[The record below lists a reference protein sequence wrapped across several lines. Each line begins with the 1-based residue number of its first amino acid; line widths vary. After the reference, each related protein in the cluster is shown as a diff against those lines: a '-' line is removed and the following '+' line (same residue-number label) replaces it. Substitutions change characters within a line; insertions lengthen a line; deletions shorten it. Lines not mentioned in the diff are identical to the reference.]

1 MAKTRPEV
9 TELPAQN
16 VGFLF
21 GTMMDL
27 RMLPSELKH
36 TGKVGKGEFK
46 IVAHFP
52 AKHAQDGTE
61 AAYLARHRTFRGGL
75 YATYQDGPYKIDE
88 MNWDAT
94 SRAGVHLVTETKY
107 GQVVEFPTQPSKS
120 MPGSLKLMVQE
131 YVESLKVPGF
141 IIRCSGL
148 GGALEP
154 KKGTKDEYD
163 LVLLNGD
170 VKCPKKLANHVPAK
184 YHAEEESIFLAQAGP
199 YSYNAEELSDQ
210 EQEYL
215 GNAIAA
221 AMKGYYRTGV
231 IGTDPVI
238 SAFPKGPMSIAR
250 RSDAAKQEFFRE
262 PAVQDRDGFWN
273 KGPNRWQAQKIA
285 QAMGYQALER
295 AQSRGMFDAETANNY
310 VFNHDNGLEE
320 DIIRLQEDES
330 RVKEKISYL
339 QEMIHEKE
347 DMMMN
352 RNWTPESLES
362 MRYDVREMKHKID
375 MSQQELR
382 HIQSNID
389 SYEGMRR
396 QLSEVDLG
404 AETFAAVSTARP
416 DVNREKKNV
425 INAVRDAYDNSF
437 TWSACRWGPYFVRLT
452 DEGSNKFYSVWVWER
467 SPGIFTAMGA
477 YGGLGQKPRLFN
489 VGQTRDLQQ
498 AVNMAQKKLTAKN
511 KKGYVTYS
519 AEVMAELGDSDFPV
533 VPNTGGGNTALG
545 SGRGVPQWY
554 GAEQYPIVNPTVYE
568 QVNGRDA
575 LGVGLPVIAND
586 FGQDSAGGI
595 GHGVPQMYGAESAFD
610 KLADK
615 VAQGYMK
622 KGMSRKEAMEIGR
635 KTAYKIGARKYGKA
649 GMARKAREGRMR
661 RKAEYFE
668 SPYAGGSALSDV
680 GLSTDQLTATVGSG
694 TFDEASLNSSGHM
707 NVFANAEEF
716 EAPMP
721 RHKPSRQDVDRVVAA
736 IKQRYKGVRMK
747 GRPNYI
753 TDTKDGANKY
763 HVFVRTN
770 KGNFNGYGR
779 INHTMTLFGP
789 MGDAQFESKMR
800 QKLRKGYKETAY

>member
-88 MNWDAT
+88 INWDAT
-94 SRAGVHLVTETKY
+94 NRAGVHLVTETKY

-141 IIRCSGL
+141 VIRCSGL

-154 KKGTKDEYD
+154 KKGTTDEYD

-184 YHAEEESIFLAQAGP
+184 YHAEDESIFLAQAGP
-199 YSYNAEELSDQ
+199 YSYNAEDLSDR

-238 SAFPKGPMSIAR
+238 PAFPKGPMSIAR
-250 RSDAAKQEFFRE
+250 RSDAAKQDFFRE

-295 AQSRGMFDAETANNY
+295 AQSRGMFDAE
-310 VFNHDNGLEE
+310 E
-320 DIIRLQEDES
+320 
-330 RVKEKISYL
+330 
-339 QEMIHEKE
+339 
-347 DMMMN
+347 
-352 RNWTPESLES
+352 
-362 MRYDVREMKHKID
+362 
-375 MSQQELR
+375 
-382 HIQSNID
+382 
-389 SYEGMRR
+389 
-396 QLSEVDLG
+396 
-404 AETFAAVSTARP
+404 FAAVSTARP
-416 DVNREKKNV
+416 DLKREKQNV
-425 INAVRDAYDNSF
+425 VNAVKDAYDNSF
-437 TWSACRWGPYFVRLT
+437 SWSACRWGPYFVRYQA
-452 DEGSNKFYSVWVWER
+452 EGSNKFYSVWVWER
-467 SPGIFTAMGA
+467 SPGVYTAMGA
-477 YGGLGQKPRLFN
+477 YGGLGQNPRLFN

-498 AVNMAQKKLTAKN
+498 AVNMAQKKLTAKQ
-511 KKGYVTYS
+511 KKGYHTYS
-519 AEVMAELGDSDFPV
+519 AEEMARLGDSDFPV

-545 SGRGVPQWY
+545 SGHGVPQWY
-554 GAEQYPIVNPTVYE
+554 G
-568 QVNGRDA
+568 
-575 LGVGLPVIAND
+575 
-586 FGQDSAGGI
+586 
-595 GHGVPQMYGAESAFD
+595 
-610 KLADK
+610 
-615 VAQGYMK
+615 
-622 KGMSRKEAMEIGR
+622 
-635 KTAYKIGARKYGKA
+635 
-649 GMARKAREGRMR
+649 
-661 RKAEYFE
+661 AEYFE
-668 SPYAGGSALSDV
+668 SPYAGKSALSDV

-721 RHKPSRQDVDRVVAA
+721 RFPPSRKDVDKVVAA
-736 IKQRYKGVRMK
+736 IKQRFKGVRVN
-747 GRPNYI
+747 GRPTYI
-753 TDTKDGANKY
+753 TDTSGGANKY

-779 INHTMTLFGP
+779 IGHTMTLYGP

-800 QKLRKGYKETAY
+800 QKMRKGYKETGY

>member
-9 TELPAQN
+9 TELPGQEI
-16 VGFLF
+16 GFLF

-88 MNWDAT
+88 INWDAT
-94 SRAGVHLVTETKY
+94 NRAGVHLVTETKY

-141 IIRCSGL
+141 VIRCSGL

-184 YHAEEESIFLAQAGP
+184 YHAEDESIFHAQAGP
-199 YSYNAEELSDQ
+199 YSYNAEDLSDR

-238 SAFPKGPMSIAR
+238 PAFPKGPMSIAR
-250 RSDAAKQEFFRE
+250 RSDAAKQDFFRE

-295 AQSRGMFDAETANNY
+295 AQSRGMFDAE
-310 VFNHDNGLEE
+310 E
-320 DIIRLQEDES
+320 
-330 RVKEKISYL
+330 
-339 QEMIHEKE
+339 
-347 DMMMN
+347 
-352 RNWTPESLES
+352 
-362 MRYDVREMKHKID
+362 
-375 MSQQELR
+375 
-382 HIQSNID
+382 
-389 SYEGMRR
+389 
-396 QLSEVDLG
+396 
-404 AETFAAVSTARP
+404 FAAVSTARP
-416 DVNREKKNV
+416 DLKREKQNV
-425 INAVRDAYDNSF
+425 VNAVRSAYDNSF
-437 TWSACRWGPYFVRLT
+437 SWSACRWGPYFVRYQA
-452 DEGSNKFYSVWVWER
+452 EGSNKFYSVWVWER
-467 SPGIFTAMGA
+467 NPGVYTAMGA
-477 YGGLGQKPRLFN
+477 YGGLGQNPRLFN

-498 AVNMAQKKLTAKN
+498 AVNMAQKKLTAKQ
-511 KKGYVTYS
+511 KKGYGTYS
-519 AEVMAELGDSDFPV
+519 AEEMAQLGDSDFPV

-545 SGRGVPQWY
+545 SGHGVPQW
-554 GAEQYPIVNPTVYE
+554 
-568 QVNGRDA
+568 
-575 LGVGLPVIAND
+575 
-586 FGQDSAGGI
+586 
-595 GHGVPQMYGAESAFD
+595 YGAESAFD

-615 VAQGYMK
+615 VAQGYIK
-622 KGMSRKEAMEIGR
+622 KGMSREEAMDIGR

-668 SPYAGGSALSDV
+668 SPYAGKSALSGV

-721 RHKPSRQDVDRVVAA
+721 RFPASRKDVDRVVAA
-736 IKQRYKGVRMK
+736 IKQRFKGVSMK
-747 GRPNYI
+747 GRPTYI
-753 TDTKDGANKY
+753 TDTSGGANKY

-779 INHTMTLFGP
+779 IGHTMTLYGP
-789 MGDAQFESKMR
+789 MGDAQFQSKMR
-800 QKLRKGYKETAY
+800 QKMRKGYKETGY

>member
-88 MNWDAT
+88 INWDAT
-94 SRAGVHLVTETKY
+94 NRAGVHLVTETKY

-141 IIRCSGL
+141 VIRCSGL

-154 KKGTKDEYD
+154 KKGTKNEYD

-184 YHAEEESIFLAQAGP
+184 YHAEDESIFLAQAGP
-199 YSYNAEELSDQ
+199 YSYNAEDLSDR

-238 SAFPKGPMSIAR
+238 PAFPKGPMSIAR
-250 RSDAAKQEFFRE
+250 RSDAAKQDFFRE

-273 KGPNRWQAQKIA
+273 KGPNRWQARKIA

-295 AQSRGMFDAETANNY
+295 AQSRGMFDAE
-310 VFNHDNGLEE
+310 E
-320 DIIRLQEDES
+320 
-330 RVKEKISYL
+330 
-339 QEMIHEKE
+339 
-347 DMMMN
+347 
-352 RNWTPESLES
+352 
-362 MRYDVREMKHKID
+362 
-375 MSQQELR
+375 
-382 HIQSNID
+382 
-389 SYEGMRR
+389 
-396 QLSEVDLG
+396 
-404 AETFAAVSTARP
+404 FAAASTARP
-416 DVNREKKNV
+416 DLKREKQNV
-425 INAVRDAYDNSF
+425 VNAVKDAYDNSF
-437 TWSACRWGPYFVRLT
+437 SWSACRWGPYFVRYQA
-452 DEGSNKFYSVWVWER
+452 EGSNKFYSVWVWER
-467 SPGIFTAMGA
+467 NPGVYTAMGA
-477 YGGLGQKPRLFN
+477 YGGLGQNPRLFN

-498 AVNMAQKKLTAKN
+498 AVNMAQKKLTSKQ
-511 KKGYVTYS
+511 KKGYHTYS
-519 AEVMAELGDSDFPV
+519 AEEMAQLGDSEFPV
-533 VPNTGGGNTALG
+533 IPNTGGGNTALG
-545 SGRGVPQWY
+545 SGHGVPQWY
-554 GAEQYPIVNPTVYE
+554 GAEHDECQDSHLDGIDFVEWSEEAEGPDCYIT
-568 QVNGRDA
+568 
-575 LGVGLPVIAND
+575 GLPNPDGDIEGEDNICEACSSKWIYD
-586 FGQDSAGGI
+586 E
-595 GHGVPQMYGAESAFD
+595 YGPEGEGYYRASVYSEVKEAESAFD

-622 KGMSRKEAMEIGR
+622 KGMSREKAMDIGR

-721 RHKPSRQDVDRVVAA
+721 RFPASRKDVDRVVAA
-736 IKQRYKGVRMK
+736 IKQRFKGVRVN
-747 GRPNYI
+747 GRPTYI
-753 TDTKDGANKY
+753 TDTSGGANKY

-779 INHTMTLFGP
+779 IGHTMTLFGP

-800 QKLRKGYKETAY
+800 QKMRKGYKETGY

>member
-88 MNWDAT
+88 INWDAT
-94 SRAGVHLVTETKY
+94 NRAGVHLVTETKY

-141 IIRCSGL
+141 VIRCSGL

-154 KKGTKDEYD
+154 KKGTTDEYD

-184 YHAEEESIFLAQAGP
+184 YHAEDESIFLAQAGP
-199 YSYNAEELSDQ
+199 YSYNAEDLSDR

-295 AQSRGMFDAETANNY
+295 AQSRGMFDAE
-310 VFNHDNGLEE
+310 E
-320 DIIRLQEDES
+320 
-330 RVKEKISYL
+330 
-339 QEMIHEKE
+339 
-347 DMMMN
+347 
-352 RNWTPESLES
+352 
-362 MRYDVREMKHKID
+362 
-375 MSQQELR
+375 
-382 HIQSNID
+382 
-389 SYEGMRR
+389 
-396 QLSEVDLG
+396 
-404 AETFAAVSTARP
+404 FAAVSTARP
-416 DVNREKKNV
+416 DLKREKQNV
-425 INAVRDAYDNSF
+425 VNAVKDAYDNSF
-437 TWSACRWGPYFVRLT
+437 SWSACRWGPYFVRYQA
-452 DEGSNKFYSVWVWER
+452 EGSNKFYSVWVWER
-467 SPGIFTAMGA
+467 SPGVYTAMGA
-477 YGGLGQKPRLFN
+477 YGGLGQNPRLFN

-498 AVNMAQKKLTAKN
+498 AVNMAQKKLTAKQ
-511 KKGYVTYS
+511 KKGYHTYS
-519 AEVMAELGDSDFPV
+519 AEEMAQLGDSDFPV

-554 GAEQYPIVNPTVYE
+554 GAEVNPMVYE
-568 QVNGRDA
+568 QVGGRDA
-575 LGVGLPVIAND
+575 LGVGLPVIGND

-622 KGMSRKEAMEIGR
+622 KGMSREEAMDIGR

-721 RHKPSRQDVDRVVAA
+721 RFPPSRKDVDKVVAA
-736 IKQRYKGVRMK
+736 IKKRFKGVRVN
-747 GRPNYI
+747 GRPTYI
-753 TDTKDGANKY
+753 TDTSGGANKY

-779 INHTMTLFGP
+779 IGHTMTLYGP

-800 QKLRKGYKETAY
+800 QKMRKGYKETGY

>member
-88 MNWDAT
+88 INWDAT
-94 SRAGVHLVTETKY
+94 NRAGVHLVTETKY

-141 IIRCSGL
+141 VIRCSGL

-154 KKGTKDEYD
+154 KKGTTDEYD

-184 YHAEEESIFLAQAGP
+184 YHAEDESIFLAQAGP
-199 YSYNAEELSDQ
+199 YSYNAEDLSDR

-295 AQSRGMFDAETANNY
+295 AQSRGMFDAE
-310 VFNHDNGLEE
+310 E
-320 DIIRLQEDES
+320 
-330 RVKEKISYL
+330 
-339 QEMIHEKE
+339 
-347 DMMMN
+347 
-352 RNWTPESLES
+352 
-362 MRYDVREMKHKID
+362 
-375 MSQQELR
+375 
-382 HIQSNID
+382 
-389 SYEGMRR
+389 
-396 QLSEVDLG
+396 
-404 AETFAAVSTARP
+404 FAAVSTARP
-416 DVNREKKNV
+416 DLKREKQNV
-425 INAVRDAYDNSF
+425 VNAVKDAYDNSF
-437 TWSACRWGPYFVRLT
+437 SWSACRWGPYFVRYQA
-452 DEGSNKFYSVWVWER
+452 EGSNKFYSVWVWER
-467 SPGIFTAMGA
+467 SPGVYTAMGA
-477 YGGLGQKPRLFN
+477 YGGLGQNPRLFN

-498 AVNMAQKKLTAKN
+498 AVNMAQKKLTAKQ
-511 KKGYVTYS
+511 KKGYHTYS
-519 AEVMAELGDSDFPV
+519 AEEMAQLGDSDFPV

-554 GAEQYPIVNPTVYE
+554 GAEVNPMVYE
-568 QVNGRDA
+568 QVGGRDA
-575 LGVGLPVIAND
+575 LGVGLPVIGND

-622 KGMSRKEAMEIGR
+622 KGMSREEAMDIGR

-721 RHKPSRQDVDRVVAA
+721 RFPPSRKDVDKVVAA
-736 IKQRYKGVRMK
+736 IKKRFKGVSMK
-747 GRPNYI
+747 GRPTYI
-753 TDTKDGANKY
+753 TDTSGGANKY

-779 INHTMTLFGP
+779 IGHTMTLYGP

-800 QKLRKGYKETAY
+800 QKMRKGYKETGY

>member
-9 TELPAQN
+9 TELPAQAI
-16 VGFLF
+16 GFLF

-46 IVAHFP
+46 MVAHFP

-88 MNWDAT
+88 INWDAT
-94 SRAGVHLVTETKY
+94 NRAGVHLVTETKY

-141 IIRCSGL
+141 VIRCSGL

-184 YHAEEESIFLAQAGP
+184 YHAEDESIFLAQAGP
-199 YSYNAEELSDQ
+199 YSYNAEDLSDR

-231 IGTDPVI
+231 IGTDPPI
-238 SAFPKGPMSIAR
+238 PAFPKGPMSIAR
-250 RSDAAKQEFFRE
+250 RSDAAKQDFFRE

-295 AQSRGMFDAETANNY
+295 AQSRGMFDAET
-310 VFNHDNGLEE
+310 
-320 DIIRLQEDES
+320 
-330 RVKEKISYL
+330 
-339 QEMIHEKE
+339 
-347 DMMMN
+347 
-352 RNWTPESLES
+352 
-362 MRYDVREMKHKID
+362 
-375 MSQQELR
+375 
-382 HIQSNID
+382 
-389 SYEGMRR
+389 
-396 QLSEVDLG
+396 
-404 AETFAAVSTARP
+404 FAAASTARP
-416 DVNREKKNV
+416 DIKREKQNV
-425 INAVRDAYDNSF
+425 VNAVRSAYDNSF
-437 TWSACRWGPYFVRLT
+437 SWSACRWGPYFVRYQA
-452 DEGSNKFYSVWVWER
+452 EGSNKFYSVWVWER
-467 SPGIFTAMGA
+467 NPGVYTAMGA
-477 YGGLGQKPRLFN
+477 YGGLGQNPRLFN

-498 AVNMAQKKLTAKN
+498 AVNMAQKKLTAKQ
-511 KKGYVTYS
+511 KKGYGTYS
-519 AEVMAELGDSDFPV
+519 
-533 VPNTGGGNTALG
+533 
-545 SGRGVPQWY
+545 
-554 GAEQYPIVNPTVYE
+554 
-568 QVNGRDA
+568 
-575 LGVGLPVIAND
+575 
-586 FGQDSAGGI
+586 
-595 GHGVPQMYGAESAFD
+595 
-610 KLADK
+610 
-615 VAQGYMK
+615 
-622 KGMSRKEAMEIGR
+622 
-635 KTAYKIGARKYGKA
+635 
-649 GMARKAREGRMR
+649 
-661 RKAEYFE
+661 AEYFE
-668 SPYAGGSALSDV
+668 SPYAGKSSLSDV

-721 RHKPSRQDVDRVVAA
+721 RFPASRKDVDKVVAA
-736 IKQRYKGVRMK
+736 IKQRFKGVRVN
-747 GRPNYI
+747 GRPTYI
-753 TDTKDGANKY
+753 TDTSGGANKY

-779 INHTMTLFGP
+779 IGHTMTLYGP
-789 MGDAQFESKMR
+789 MGDAQFQSKMR
-800 QKLRKGYKETAY
+800 QKMRKGYKETGY

>member
-88 MNWDAT
+88 INWDAT
-94 SRAGVHLVTETKY
+94 NRAGVHLVTETKY

-120 MPGSLKLMVQE
+120 MPGSLKLMV
-131 YVESLKVPGF
+131 PGF
-141 IIRCSGL
+141 VIRCSGL

-154 KKGTKDEYD
+154 KKGTKNEYD

-184 YHAEEESIFLAQAGP
+184 YHAEDESIFHAQAGP
-199 YSYNAEELSDQ
+199 YSYNAEDLSDR

-215 GNAIAA
+215 GSAIAA

-295 AQSRGMFDAETANNY
+295 AQSRGMFDAET
-310 VFNHDNGLEE
+310 
-320 DIIRLQEDES
+320 
-330 RVKEKISYL
+330 
-339 QEMIHEKE
+339 
-347 DMMMN
+347 
-352 RNWTPESLES
+352 
-362 MRYDVREMKHKID
+362 
-375 MSQQELR
+375 
-382 HIQSNID
+382 
-389 SYEGMRR
+389 
-396 QLSEVDLG
+396 
-404 AETFAAVSTARP
+404 FAAASTARA
-416 DVNREKKNV
+416 DIKREKNNV
-425 INAVRDAYDNSF
+425 VNAVRSAYDNSF
-437 TWSACRWGPYFVRLT
+437 TWSACRWGPYFVRYQA
-452 DEGSNKFYSVWVWER
+452 EGSNKFYSVWVWER
-467 SPGIFTAMGA
+467 SPGVFTAMGA
-477 YGGLGQKPRLFN
+477 YGGLGQNPRLFN

-498 AVNMAQKKLTAKN
+498 AVNMAQKKLTAKQ
-511 KKGYVTYS
+511 KKGYQTYS
-519 AEVMAELGDSDFPV
+519 AEEMAQLGDSDFPV

-554 GAEQYPIVNPTVYE
+554 GAEEDEPIYFTAREFV
-568 QVNGRDA
+568 DA
-575 LGVGLPVIAND
+575 LHDANVRLYEESLDAIAANLDRVG
-586 FGQDSAGGI
+586 GWDST
-595 GHGVPQMYGAESAFD
+595 ED
-610 KLADK
+610 
-615 VAQGYMK
+615 
-622 KGMSRKEAMEIGR
+622 
-635 KTAYKIGARKYGKA
+635 GK
-649 GMARKAREGRMR
+649 MVLMVEDHMN
-661 RKAEYFE
+661 AEYFE

-721 RHKPSRQDVDRVVAA
+721 RYNPSRQDVDRVVAA
-736 IKQRYKGVRMK
+736 IKQRFKGVRMK
-747 GRPNYI
+747 GRPTYI
-753 TDTKDGANKY
+753 TDTKGGANKY

-779 INHTMTLFGP
+779 IGHTMTLFGP

-800 QKLRKGYKETAY
+800 QKMRKGYKETGY

>member
-88 MNWDAT
+88 INWDAT
-94 SRAGVHLVTETKY
+94 NRAGVHLVTETKY

-141 IIRCSGL
+141 VIRCSGL

-154 KKGTKDEYD
+154 KKGTTDEYD

-184 YHAEEESIFLAQAGP
+184 YHAEDESIFHAQAGP
-199 YSYNAEELSDQ
+199 YSYNAEDLSDR

-238 SAFPKGPMSIAR
+238 PAFPKGPMSIAR
-250 RSDAAKQEFFRE
+250 RSDAAKQDFFRE

-295 AQSRGMFDAETANNY
+295 AQSRGMFDAE
-310 VFNHDNGLEE
+310 E
-320 DIIRLQEDES
+320 
-330 RVKEKISYL
+330 
-339 QEMIHEKE
+339 
-347 DMMMN
+347 
-352 RNWTPESLES
+352 
-362 MRYDVREMKHKID
+362 
-375 MSQQELR
+375 
-382 HIQSNID
+382 
-389 SYEGMRR
+389 
-396 QLSEVDLG
+396 
-404 AETFAAVSTARP
+404 FAAVSTARP
-416 DVNREKKNV
+416 DIKREKQNV
-425 INAVRDAYDNSF
+425 VNAVKDAYDNSF
-437 TWSACRWGPYFVRLT
+437 SWSACRWGPYFVRYQA
-452 DEGSNKFYSVWVWER
+452 EGSNKFYSVWVWER
-467 SPGIFTAMGA
+467 SPGVYTAMGA
-477 YGGLGQKPRLFN
+477 YGGLGQNPRLFN

-498 AVNMAQKKLTAKN
+498 AVNMAQKKLTAKQ
-511 KKGYVTYS
+511 KKGYHTYS
-519 AEVMAELGDSDFPV
+519 AEEMARLGDSDFPV

-545 SGRGVPQWY
+545 SGHGVPQW
-554 GAEQYPIVNPTVYE
+554 
-568 QVNGRDA
+568 
-575 LGVGLPVIAND
+575 
-586 FGQDSAGGI
+586 
-595 GHGVPQMYGAESAFD
+595 YGAESAFD

-622 KGMSRKEAMEIGR
+622 KGMSREEAMEIGR

-668 SPYAGGSALSDV
+668 SPYAGKSALSDV

-721 RHKPSRQDVDRVVAA
+721 RFPPSRKDVDKVVAA
-736 IKQRYKGVRMK
+736 IKKRFKGVSMK
-747 GRPNYI
+747 GRPTYI
-753 TDTKDGANKY
+753 TDTSGGANKY

-779 INHTMTLFGP
+779 IGHTMTLYGP

-800 QKLRKGYKETAY
+800 QKMRKGYKETAY

>member
-88 MNWDAT
+88 INWDAT
-94 SRAGVHLVTETKY
+94 NRAGVHLVTETKY

-141 IIRCSGL
+141 VIRCSGL

-154 KKGTKDEYD
+154 KKGTTDEYD

-184 YHAEEESIFLAQAGP
+184 YHAEDESIFLAQAGP
-199 YSYNAEELSDQ
+199 YSYNAEDLSDR

-238 SAFPKGPMSIAR
+238 PAFPKGPMSIAR
-250 RSDAAKQEFFRE
+250 RSDAAKQDFFRE
-262 PAVQDRDGFWN
+262 PAVQDRDGFWK

-295 AQSRGMFDAETANNY
+295 AQSRGMFDAE
-310 VFNHDNGLEE
+310 E
-320 DIIRLQEDES
+320 
-330 RVKEKISYL
+330 
-339 QEMIHEKE
+339 
-347 DMMMN
+347 
-352 RNWTPESLES
+352 
-362 MRYDVREMKHKID
+362 
-375 MSQQELR
+375 
-382 HIQSNID
+382 
-389 SYEGMRR
+389 
-396 QLSEVDLG
+396 
-404 AETFAAVSTARP
+404 FAAVSTARP
-416 DVNREKKNV
+416 DLKREKQNV
-425 INAVRDAYDNSF
+425 VNAVKGAYDNSF
-437 TWSACRWGPYFVRLT
+437 SWSACRWGPYFVRYQA
-452 DEGSNKFYSVWVWER
+452 EGSNKFYSVWVWER
-467 SPGIFTAMGA
+467 SPGVYTAMGA
-477 YGGLGQKPRLFN
+477 YGGLGQNPRLFN

-498 AVNMAQKKLTAKN
+498 AVNMAQKKLTAKQ
-511 KKGYVTYS
+511 KKGYHTYS
-519 AEVMAELGDSDFPV
+519 AEEMARLGDSDFPV

-545 SGRGVPQWY
+545 SGHGVPQW
-554 GAEQYPIVNPTVYE
+554 
-568 QVNGRDA
+568 
-575 LGVGLPVIAND
+575 
-586 FGQDSAGGI
+586 
-595 GHGVPQMYGAESAFD
+595 YGAESAFD

-615 VAQGYMK
+615 VAQGYIK
-622 KGMSRKEAMEIGR
+622 KGMSREEAMEIGR

-668 SPYAGGSALSDV
+668 SPYAGKSALSDV

-721 RHKPSRQDVDRVVAA
+721 RFPPSRKDVDKVVAA
-736 IKQRYKGVRMK
+736 IKQRFKGVRVN
-747 GRPNYI
+747 GRPTYI
-753 TDTKDGANKY
+753 TDTSGGANKY

-779 INHTMTLFGP
+779 IGHTMTLYGP

-800 QKLRKGYKETAY
+800 QKMRKGYKETGY

>member
-88 MNWDAT
+88 INWDAT
-94 SRAGVHLVTETKY
+94 NRAGVHLVTETKY

-141 IIRCSGL
+141 VIRCSGL

-154 KKGTKDEYD
+154 KKGTTDEYD

-184 YHAEEESIFLAQAGP
+184 YHAEDESIFLAQAGP
-199 YSYNAEELSDQ
+199 YSYNAEDLSDR

-295 AQSRGMFDAETANNY
+295 AQSRGMFDAE
-310 VFNHDNGLEE
+310 E
-320 DIIRLQEDES
+320 
-330 RVKEKISYL
+330 
-339 QEMIHEKE
+339 
-347 DMMMN
+347 
-352 RNWTPESLES
+352 
-362 MRYDVREMKHKID
+362 
-375 MSQQELR
+375 
-382 HIQSNID
+382 
-389 SYEGMRR
+389 
-396 QLSEVDLG
+396 
-404 AETFAAVSTARP
+404 FAAVSTARP
-416 DVNREKKNV
+416 DLKREKQNV
-425 INAVRDAYDNSF
+425 VNAVKDAYDNSF
-437 TWSACRWGPYFVRLT
+437 SWSACRWGPYFVRYQA
-452 DEGSNKFYSVWVWER
+452 EGSNKFYSVWVWER
-467 SPGIFTAMGA
+467 SPGVYTAMGA
-477 YGGLGQKPRLFN
+477 YGGLGQNPRLFN

-498 AVNMAQKKLTAKN
+498 AVNMAQKKLTAKQ
-511 KKGYVTYS
+511 KKGYHTYS
-519 AEVMAELGDSDFPV
+519 AEEMAQLGDSDFPV

-554 GAEQYPIVNPTVYE
+554 GAEVNPMVYE
-568 QVNGRDA
+568 QVGGRDA
-575 LGVGLPVIAND
+575 LGVGLPVIGND

-595 GHGVPQMYGAESAFD
+595 GHGVPQMYGAEEDEPIYFTAREFVDALHDANVRLYEESLDAIAANHDRVGSWDSTEDGKMVLMVEDHMNAESAFD

-622 KGMSRKEAMEIGR
+622 KGMSREEAMDIGR

-721 RHKPSRQDVDRVVAA
+721 RFPPSRKDVDKVVAA
-736 IKQRYKGVRMK
+736 IKKRFKGVRVN
-747 GRPNYI
+747 GRPTYI
-753 TDTKDGANKY
+753 TDTSGGANKY

-779 INHTMTLFGP
+779 IGHTMTLYGP

-800 QKLRKGYKETAY
+800 QKMRKGYKETGY

>member
-9 TELPAQN
+9 TELPAQAI
-16 VGFLF
+16 GFLF

-88 MNWDAT
+88 IKWDAT
-94 SRAGVHLVTETKY
+94 NRAGVHLVTETKY

-141 IIRCSGL
+141 VIRCSGL

-154 KKGTKDEYD
+154 KKGTTDEYD

-184 YHAEEESIFLAQAGP
+184 YHAEDESIFLAQAGP
-199 YSYNAEELSDQ
+199 YSYNAEDLSDR

-238 SAFPKGPMSIAR
+238 PAFPKGPMSIAR
-250 RSDAAKQEFFRE
+250 RSDAAKQDFFRE

-295 AQSRGMFDAETANNY
+295 AQSRGMFDAE
-310 VFNHDNGLEE
+310 E
-320 DIIRLQEDES
+320 
-330 RVKEKISYL
+330 
-339 QEMIHEKE
+339 
-347 DMMMN
+347 
-352 RNWTPESLES
+352 
-362 MRYDVREMKHKID
+362 
-375 MSQQELR
+375 
-382 HIQSNID
+382 
-389 SYEGMRR
+389 
-396 QLSEVDLG
+396 
-404 AETFAAVSTARP
+404 FAAASTARP
-416 DVNREKKNV
+416 DLKREKQNV
-425 INAVRDAYDNSF
+425 VNAVKGAYDNSF
-437 TWSACRWGPYFVRLT
+437 SWSACRWGPYFVRYQA
-452 DEGSNKFYSVWVWER
+452 EGSNKFYSVWVWER
-467 SPGIFTAMGA
+467 NPGVYTAMGA
-477 YGGLGQKPRLFN
+477 YGGLGQNPRLFN

-498 AVNMAQKKLTAKN
+498 AVNMAQKKLTAKQ
-511 KKGYVTYS
+511 KKGYHTYS
-519 AEVMAELGDSDFPV
+519 
-533 VPNTGGGNTALG
+533 
-545 SGRGVPQWY
+545 
-554 GAEQYPIVNPTVYE
+554 
-568 QVNGRDA
+568 
-575 LGVGLPVIAND
+575 
-586 FGQDSAGGI
+586 
-595 GHGVPQMYGAESAFD
+595 
-610 KLADK
+610 
-615 VAQGYMK
+615 
-622 KGMSRKEAMEIGR
+622 
-635 KTAYKIGARKYGKA
+635 
-649 GMARKAREGRMR
+649 
-661 RKAEYFE
+661 AEYFE
-668 SPYAGGSALSDV
+668 SPYAGKSALSDV

-721 RHKPSRQDVDRVVAA
+721 RFPPSRKDVDKVVAA
-736 IKQRYKGVRMK
+736 IKQRFKGVRVN
-747 GRPNYI
+747 GRPTYI
-753 TDTKDGANKY
+753 TDTSGGANKY

-779 INHTMTLFGP
+779 IGHTMTLYGP

-800 QKLRKGYKETAY
+800 QKMRKGYKETGY

>member
-88 MNWDAT
+88 INWDAT
-94 SRAGVHLVTETKY
+94 NRAGVHLVTETKY

-141 IIRCSGL
+141 VIRCSGL

-154 KKGTKDEYD
+154 KKGTTDEYD

-184 YHAEEESIFLAQAGP
+184 YHAEDESIFLAQAGP
-199 YSYNAEELSDQ
+199 YSYNAEDLSDR

-250 RSDAAKQEFFRE
+250 RSDAAKQDFFRE

-295 AQSRGMFDAETANNY
+295 AQSRGMFDAE
-310 VFNHDNGLEE
+310 E
-320 DIIRLQEDES
+320 
-330 RVKEKISYL
+330 
-339 QEMIHEKE
+339 
-347 DMMMN
+347 
-352 RNWTPESLES
+352 
-362 MRYDVREMKHKID
+362 
-375 MSQQELR
+375 
-382 HIQSNID
+382 
-389 SYEGMRR
+389 
-396 QLSEVDLG
+396 
-404 AETFAAVSTARP
+404 FAAASTARP
-416 DVNREKKNV
+416 DLKREKQNV
-425 INAVRDAYDNSF
+425 VDAVRSAYDNSF
-437 TWSACRWGPYFVRLT
+437 SWSACRWGPYFVRYQA
-452 DEGSNKFYSVWVWER
+452 EGSNKFYSVWVWER
-467 SPGIFTAMGA
+467 NPGVYTAMGA
-477 YGGLGQKPRLFN
+477 YGGLGQNPRLFN

-498 AVNMAQKKLTAKN
+498 AVNMAQKKLTAKQ
-511 KKGYVTYS
+511 KKGYHTYS
-519 AEVMAELGDSDFPV
+519 AEEMARLGDSDFPV

-545 SGRGVPQWY
+545 SGHGVPQW
-554 GAEQYPIVNPTVYE
+554 
-568 QVNGRDA
+568 
-575 LGVGLPVIAND
+575 
-586 FGQDSAGGI
+586 
-595 GHGVPQMYGAESAFD
+595 YGAESAFD

-615 VAQGYMK
+615 VAQGYIK
-622 KGMSRKEAMEIGR
+622 KGMSREEAMEIGR

-707 NVFANAEEF
+707 NVFANAETDYRYEVYSKMSGRKIDEGSVRAKSANDARQMLEEGGLEDEEFEIF

-721 RHKPSRQDVDRVVAA
+721 RFPPSRKDVDRVVAA
-736 IKQRYKGVRMK
+736 IKKRFKGVSMK
-747 GRPNYI
+747 GRPTYI
-753 TDTKDGANKY
+753 TDTSGGANKY

-779 INHTMTLFGP
+779 IGHTMTLYGP
-789 MGDAQFESKMR
+789 MGDAQFQSKMR
-800 QKLRKGYKETAY
+800 QKMRKGYKETAY

>member
-88 MNWDAT
+88 INWDAT
-94 SRAGVHLVTETKY
+94 NRAGVHLVTETKY

-141 IIRCSGL
+141 VIRCSGL

-154 KKGTKDEYD
+154 KKGTTDEYD

-184 YHAEEESIFLAQAGP
+184 YHAEDESIFLAQAGP
-199 YSYNAEELSDQ
+199 YSYNAEDLSDR

-295 AQSRGMFDAETANNY
+295 AQSRGMFDAE
-310 VFNHDNGLEE
+310 E
-320 DIIRLQEDES
+320 
-330 RVKEKISYL
+330 
-339 QEMIHEKE
+339 
-347 DMMMN
+347 
-352 RNWTPESLES
+352 
-362 MRYDVREMKHKID
+362 
-375 MSQQELR
+375 
-382 HIQSNID
+382 
-389 SYEGMRR
+389 
-396 QLSEVDLG
+396 
-404 AETFAAVSTARP
+404 FAAVSTARP
-416 DVNREKKNV
+416 DLKREKQNV
-425 INAVRDAYDNSF
+425 VNAVKDAYDNSF
-437 TWSACRWGPYFVRLT
+437 SWSACRWGPYFVRYQA
-452 DEGSNKFYSVWVWER
+452 EGSNKFYSVWVWER
-467 SPGIFTAMGA
+467 SPGVYTAMGA
-477 YGGLGQKPRLFN
+477 YGGLGQNPRLFN

-498 AVNMAQKKLTAKN
+498 AVNMAQKKLTAKQ
-511 KKGYVTYS
+511 KKGYHTYS
-519 AEVMAELGDSDFPV
+519 AEEMAQLGDSDFPV
-533 VPNTGGGNTALG
+533 IPNTGGGNTALG

-554 GAEQYPIVNPTVYE
+554 GAEVNPMVYE
-568 QVNGRDA
+568 QVGGRDA
-575 LGVGLPVIAND
+575 LGVGLPVIGND

-622 KGMSRKEAMEIGR
+622 KGMSREEAMDIGR

-721 RHKPSRQDVDRVVAA
+721 RFPPSRKDVDKVVAA
-736 IKQRYKGVRMK
+736 IKKRFKGVRVN
-747 GRPNYI
+747 GRPTYI
-753 TDTKDGANKY
+753 TDTSGGANKY

-779 INHTMTLFGP
+779 IGHTMTLYGP

-800 QKLRKGYKETAY
+800 QKMRKGYKETGY

>member
-88 MNWDAT
+88 INWDAT
-94 SRAGVHLVTETKY
+94 NRAGVHLVTETKY

-141 IIRCSGL
+141 VIRCSGL

-154 KKGTKDEYD
+154 KKGTTDEYD

-184 YHAEEESIFLAQAGP
+184 YHAEDESIFLAQAGP
-199 YSYNAEELSDQ
+199 YSYNAEDLSDR

-295 AQSRGMFDAETANNY
+295 AQSRGMFDAGE
-310 VFNHDNGLEE
+310 
-320 DIIRLQEDES
+320 
-330 RVKEKISYL
+330 
-339 QEMIHEKE
+339 
-347 DMMMN
+347 
-352 RNWTPESLES
+352 
-362 MRYDVREMKHKID
+362 
-375 MSQQELR
+375 
-382 HIQSNID
+382 
-389 SYEGMRR
+389 
-396 QLSEVDLG
+396 
-404 AETFAAVSTARP
+404 FAAVSTARP
-416 DVNREKKNV
+416 DLKREKQNV
-425 INAVRDAYDNSF
+425 VNAVKDAYDNSF
-437 TWSACRWGPYFVRLT
+437 SWSACRWGPYFVRYQA
-452 DEGSNKFYSVWVWER
+452 EGSNKFYSVWVWER
-467 SPGIFTAMGA
+467 SPGVYTAMGA
-477 YGGLGQKPRLFN
+477 YGGLGQNPRLFN

-498 AVNMAQKKLTAKN
+498 AVNMAQKKLTAKQ
-511 KKGYVTYS
+511 KKGYHTYS
-519 AEVMAELGDSDFPV
+519 AEEMAQLGDSDFPV

-554 GAEQYPIVNPTVYE
+554 GAEVNPMVYE
-568 QVNGRDA
+568 QVGGRDA
-575 LGVGLPVIAND
+575 LGVGLPVIGND

-622 KGMSRKEAMEIGR
+622 KGMSREEAMDIGR

-707 NVFANAEEF
+707 NVFANAETDYRYEVYSKMTGGKIDEGTVRAKSMNDARQMLEEGGLEDEEYEIF

-721 RHKPSRQDVDRVVAA
+721 RFPPSRKDVDKVVAA
-736 IKQRYKGVRMK
+736 IKKRFKGVSMK
-747 GRPNYI
+747 GRPTYI
-753 TDTKDGANKY
+753 TDTSGGANKY

-779 INHTMTLFGP
+779 IGHTMTLYGP
-789 MGDAQFESKMR
+789 MGDAQFQSKMR
-800 QKLRKGYKETAY
+800 QKMRKGYKETAY